1 MPARSGGTSEKR
13 DGAVVFPQ
21 RVWGPG
27 DGPEA
32 TLRSRRVSDPINIGD
47 FEVIARA
54 RMEPS
59 AFDYY
64 AGGANDERTV
74 ADNLRAFERW
84 VIRPR
89 MLAGVREADTST
101 TVLGLPLNLP
111 VALAPTAFNRL
122 GHPDGEL
129 AAARAAGAAGT
140 LMCSSTIASS
150 SLEEIAAAAAGPL
163 WFQLY
168 VYRDRD
174 VTRDLVRRAEAA
186 GYTALVLTVDT
197 PRLGRRERDV
207 RNRFTLPADISIRNL
222 ERYGT
227 PEALRWTA
235 ASNFTEYVHKL
246 LDDSLTWESVDWLRT
261 ITALPIVIKGI
272 LTAEDA
278 ELCVQHGVSAIVVSN
293 HGGRQLDGAIA
304 TMDALPEVVRQ
315 VAGRV
320 PVLLDSGVRRGT
332 DVFKALAVGASAV
345 LIGRAYLWGLASDGE
360 AGVRK
365 VLEMFR
371 SELELAMA
379 LAGCASVRA
388 ITPAHVARRGC

>member
-1 MPARSGGTSEKR
+1 VTDS
-13 DGAVVFPQ
+13 
-21 RVWGPG
+21 
-27 DGPEA
+27 
-32 TLRSRRVSDPINIGD
+32 PINIAD
-47 FEVIARA
+47 FEKIARA
-54 RMEPS
+54 RMEP
-59 AFDYY
+59 AAYDYF

-89 MLAGVREADTST
+89 VLAGVRQVDLSATL
-101 TVLGLPLNLP
+101 LGLPLTLP

-129 AAARAAGAAGT
+129 AAACAAGAAGT
-140 LMCSSTIASS
+140 LMCCSTISS
-150 SLEEIAAAAAGPL
+150 SLLEEIATVATGPL

-174 VTRDLVRRAEAA
+174 VTRDLVRRAESA
-186 GYTALVLTVDT
+186 GYRALILTVDT

-207 RNRFTLPADISIRNL
+207 RNRFALPPGISILNL

-227 PEALRWTA
+227 PDALRWA
-235 ASNFTEYVHKL
+235 ASSSFTEYVHKL

-261 ITALPIVIKGI
+261 ITSLPILIKGI

-278 ELCVQHGVSAIVVSN
+278 ALCVQHGVAGIIVSN

-304 TMDALPEVVRQ
+304 TMDALPEIVTA
-315 VAGRV
+315 VAGRL
-320 PVLLDSGVRRGT
+320 PVLLDGGVRRGT

-345 LIGRAYLWGLASDGE
+345 LIGRAYLWGLTADGE

-365 VLEMFR
+365 VLEIFKT
-371 SELELAMA
+371 ELELAMA
-379 LAGCASVRA
+379 LSGCASIAA
-388 ITPAHVARRGC
+388 ITPAHVRNLQLKT

>member
-1 MPARSGGTSEKR
+1 MNLLGVSVRILPR
-13 DGAVVFPQ
+13 DIRDYTHAPVF
-21 RVWGPG
+21 RLF
-27 DGPEA
+27 A
-32 TLRSRRVSDPINIGD
+32 AALRSRGVSDPINVAD
-47 FEVIARA
+47 FEKLARE

-59 AFDYY
+59 AYDYY

-74 ADNLRAFERW
+74 ADNLRAFGRW

-89 MLAGVREADTST
+89 MLAGVREVDTRT
-101 TVLGLPLNLP
+101 TLLGLPLALP

-122 GHPDGEL
+122 GHPDGEV

-140 LMCSSTIASS
+140 LMCCSTIASS
-150 SLEEIAAAAAGPL
+150 SLEEIAAAATGPL

-168 VYRDRD
+168 VYRDRE

-186 GYTALVLTVDT
+186 GYRALVLTVDT

-207 RNRFTLPADISIRNL
+207 RNRFALPSHVSVRNL

-227 PEALRWTA
+227 PDALRWA
-235 ASNFTEYVHKL
+235 ASSSFTEYVHNL
-246 LDDSLTWESVDWLRT
+246 LDDSLTWESIDWLRT
-261 ITALPIVIKGI
+261 ITALPILIKGV

-278 ELCVQHGVSAIVVSN
+278 ALCVQHGIDGIIVSN

-304 TMDALPEVVRQ
+304 TMDALPEVVN

-320 PVLLDSGVRRGT
+320 PVLLDGGVRRGT
-332 DVFKALAVGASAV
+332 DVFKALAVGASAI
-345 LIGRAYLWGLASDGE
+345 LIGRPYLWGLAANGE
-360 AGVRK
+360 AGVRR
-365 VLEMFR
+365 VLEIFR

-379 LAGCASVRA
+379 LAGCSSIGA
-388 ITPAHVARRGC
+388 ITRSHVAPRGCS